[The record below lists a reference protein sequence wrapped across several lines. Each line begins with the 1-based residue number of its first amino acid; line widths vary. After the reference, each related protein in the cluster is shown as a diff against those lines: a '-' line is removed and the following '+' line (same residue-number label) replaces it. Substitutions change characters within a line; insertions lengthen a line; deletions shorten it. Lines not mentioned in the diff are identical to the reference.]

1 MDFDTLNDHWRQHAQ
16 AELPA
21 ALEANTVMTI
31 ITAKTG
37 DIRRSVR
44 RRLRREA
51 TYYLPMLAVTVTL
64 FLEGITRFLG
74 FLTPVVVTVT
84 LFLEGI
90 TPIRLAF
97 AGGLLILLGGIA
109 AMLWLAQRRIAETP
123 LDRSVRDALMDLRA
137 KIDVAARAYVGA
149 YVVTFVCSAA
159 VLAVLVWWRQ
169 GMGLALVA
177 TVAGGFLA
185 SLWSYRSGHAYVE
198 RMFRGDR
205 ANLSD
210 CLGQLNGQER

>member
-21 ALEANTVMTI
+21 ALEANALMTI

-37 DIRRSVR
+37 DIRRNVR

-51 TYYLPMLAVTVTL
+51 TYYLPMLAVTVM
-64 FLEGITRFLG
+64 
-74 FLTPVVVTVT
+74 

-97 AGGLLILLGGIA
+97 AGGLLILLGGTA
-109 AMLWLAQRRIAETP
+109 ATLWLAQRQIAETP
-123 LDRSVRDALMDLRA
+123 LDRSVRDALMDLRS
-137 KIDVAARAYVGA
+137 KIDAAARAYVGA
-149 YVVTFVCSAA
+149 YVLTFLCSAA
-159 VLAVLVWWRQ
+159 VLASLVWWRR
-169 GMGLALVA
+169 GMGFALVA
-177 TVAGGFLA
+177 TVAAGLLA
-185 SLWSYRSGHAYVE
+185 SLWSYRSGQAYVE
-198 RMFRGDR
+198 RMFRRDR

>member
-21 ALEANTVMTI
+21 ALEANTVMAI

-44 RRLRREA
+44 QRLRHEA
-51 TYYLPMLAVTVTL
+51 TYYFPMLAVTVTL
-64 FLEGITRFLG
+64 FLG
-74 FLTPVVVTVT
+74 
-84 LFLEGI
+84 GI

-109 AMLWLAQRRIAETP
+109 ATLWLAQRRIAETP
-123 LDRSVRDALMDLRA
+123 LDRSVRDALMDLRS
-137 KIDVAARAYVGA
+137 KIDAAARAYVGA

-159 VLAVLVWWRQ
+159 VLASLVWWRQ

-177 TVAGGFLA
+177 TVAAGFLA

>member
-1 MDFDTLNDHWRQHAQ
+1 MDFETLNDHWRQHAQ
-16 AELPA
+16 AESPA

-37 DIRRSVR
+37 EIRRSVR
-44 RRLRREA
+44 RRLRRET
-51 TYYLPMLAVTVTL
+51 TYYLPMLAVA
-64 FLEGITRFLG
+64 
-74 FLTPVVVTVT
+74 VT

-97 AGGLLILLGGIA
+97 ASGLLILLGGIA
-109 AMLWLAQRRIAETP
+109 ATLWLAQRRIAETP
-123 LDRSVRDALMDLRA
+123 LDRSVRDTLMDIRS
-137 KIDVAARAYVGA
+137 KIDAAARAYVGA

-159 VLAVLVWWRQ
+159 ALASLVWWRQ

-177 TVAGGFLA
+177 TVAVGFLA
-185 SLWSYRSGHAYVE
+185 SLWSYRSGQAYVE
-198 RMFRGDR
+198 RMFRRDH

>member
-1 MDFDTLNDHWRQHAQ
+1 MDFETLNDHWRQHAQ
-16 AELPA
+16 TELPA

-44 RRLRREA
+44 QRLRREA

-64 FLEGITRFLG
+64 FLEGIT
-74 FLTPVVVTVT
+74 PV
-84 LFLEGI
+84 
-90 TPIRLAF
+90 RLAF

-109 AMLWLAQRRIAETP
+109 ATLWLAQRRIAQTP
-123 LDRSVRDALMDLRA
+123 LDRSVRDALMDLRS
-137 KIDVAARAYVGA
+137 KIDAAAHAYVGA
-149 YVVTFVCSAA
+149 YVLTFLCSSA
-159 VLAVLVWWRQ
+159 VLASLVWWRR
-169 GMGLALVA
+169 GMGVALVA
-177 TVAGGFLA
+177 SVAVGLLA
-185 SLWSYRSGHAYVE
+185 ILWSYRSGQAYVE
-198 RMFRGDR
+198 RMFRSDR

>member
-51 TYYLPMLAVTVTL
+51 TYYLPMLAVAA
-64 FLEGITRFLG
+64 
-74 FLTPVVVTVT
+74 T

-123 LDRSVRDALMDLRA
+123 LDRSVRDALMDLRS
-137 KIDVAARAYVGA
+137 KIDAAARAYVGA

-159 VLAVLVWWRQ
+159 VLAILVWWRQ
-169 GMGLALVA
+169 GMGLALVT
-177 TVAGGFLA
+177 TVAVGFLA

>member
-1 MDFDTLNDHWRQHAQ
+1 MDFETLNDHWRQHAQ

-21 ALEANTVMTI
+21 ALEANAVMTI

-51 TYYLPMLAVTVTL
+51 TYDVPMLA
-64 FLEGITRFLG
+64 
-74 FLTPVVVTVT
+74 VTVT

-109 AMLWLAQRRIAETP
+109 ATLWLAQRRIAETP
-123 LDRSVRDALMDLRA
+123 LDRSVREALMRSPIEDRCG
-137 KIDVAARAYVGA
+137 GA
-149 YVVTFVCSAA
+149 
-159 VLAVLVWWRQ
+159 
-169 GMGLALVA
+169 GLCW
-177 TVAGGFLA
+177 
-185 SLWSYRSGHAYVE
+185 SL
-198 RMFRGDR
+198 RGDIRVLGSR
-205 ANLSD
+205 AREPGVVAPGNGPCPRRHGGGWLPGQPVVVPQRARVCRTNVSRRPCESVGLS
-210 CLGQLNGQER
+210 GTTERTGTLRPAQV

>member
-16 AELPA
+16 ADLPA
-21 ALEANTVMTI
+21 ALEAKTVMTI

-64 FLEGITRFLG
+64 FLEGIT
-74 FLTPVVVTVT
+74 
-84 LFLEGI
+84 
-90 TPIRLAF
+90 PIRVAF

-123 LDRSVRDALMDLRA
+123 LDRSVRDALMDLRS
-137 KIDVAARAYVGA
+137 KIDAAARAYVGA
-149 YVVTFVCSAA
+149 YVLTFLCSAA
-159 VLAVLVWWRQ
+159 VLAGLVWWRQ

-210 CLGQLNGQER
+210 CLGQLNGQGR

>member
-21 ALEANTVMTI
+21 ALEARTVMTI

-51 TYYLPMLAVTVTL
+51 TYYLPMLA
-64 FLEGITRFLG
+64 
-74 FLTPVVVTVT
+74 VTVT

-123 LDRSVRDALMDLRA
+123 LDRSVRDALMDLRS
-137 KIDVAARAYVGA
+137 KIDAAARAYVGA

-177 TVAGGFLA
+177 TVAVGFLA

-210 CLGQLNGQER
+210 SLGQLNGQGR

>member
-1 MDFDTLNDHWRQHAQ
+1 MDFDTLNDHWRQRAQ

-51 TYYLPMLAVTVTL
+51 TYYLPMLA
-64 FLEGITRFLG
+64 
-74 FLTPVVVTVT
+74 VTVT

-177 TVAGGFLA
+177 TVAVGFLA

>member
-1 MDFDTLNDHWRQHAQ
+1 MDFDTLNDLWRQHAQ
-16 AELPA
+16 ADLPA
-21 ALEANTVMTI
+21 ALEAKTVMTI

-64 FLEGITRFLG
+64 FLEGIT
-74 FLTPVVVTVT
+74 
-84 LFLEGI
+84 
-90 TPIRLAF
+90 PIRVAF

-123 LDRSVRDALMDLRA
+123 LDRSVRDALMDLRS
-137 KIDVAARAYVGA
+137 KIDAAARAYVGA
-149 YVVTFVCSAA
+149 YVLTFLCSAA
-159 VLAVLVWWRQ
+159 VLAGLVWWRQ

-210 CLGQLNGQER
+210 CLGQLNGQGR

>member
-21 ALEANTVMTI
+21 ALEANALMTM

-37 DIRRSVR
+37 DIRRNVR

-51 TYYLPMLAVTVTL
+51 TYYLPMLA
-64 FLEGITRFLG
+64 
-74 FLTPVVVTVT
+74 VTVT

-109 AMLWLAQRRIAETP
+109 ATLWLAQRQIAEAP
-123 LDRSVRDALMDLRA
+123 LDRSVRDALMDLRS
-137 KIDVAARAYVGA
+137 KIDAAARAYVGA
-149 YVVTFVCSAA
+149 YVLTFLCSAA
-159 VLAVLVWWRQ
+159 VLVSLVWWRR
-169 GMGLALVA
+169 GMGFALVA
-177 TVAGGFLA
+177 TVAAGLLA
-185 SLWSYRSGHAYVE
+185 SLWSYRSGRAYVE
-198 RMFRGDR
+198 RMFRRDR

>member
-16 AELPA
+16 ADLPA
-21 ALEANTVMTI
+21 ALEAKTVMTI

-51 TYYLPMLAVTVTL
+51 TYYLPMLA
-64 FLEGITRFLG
+64 
-74 FLTPVVVTVT
+74 VTVT

-137 KIDVAARAYVGA
+137 KIDAAARAYVGA

-177 TVAGGFLA
+177 TVAVGFLA